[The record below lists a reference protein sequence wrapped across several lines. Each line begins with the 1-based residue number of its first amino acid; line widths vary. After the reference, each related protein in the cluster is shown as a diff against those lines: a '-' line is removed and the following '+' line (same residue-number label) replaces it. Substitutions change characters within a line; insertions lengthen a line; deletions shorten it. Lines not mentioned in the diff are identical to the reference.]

1 MKKKRA
7 TTDALEIMDAVFGAK
22 DPRWKERV
30 RAERYKLAVGMLI
43 RESREA
49 QGLTQKQLAQRVGTS
64 QSFIS
69 RIEDAN
75 YDKLMLETLYRIAG
89 ALNLPLAIRL
99 GKRSAQFQATP
110 A

>member
-1 MKKKRA
+1 MRKKRTA
-7 TTDALEIMDAVFGAK
+7 TDALEVMDARFGHLPGWK
-22 DPRWKERV
+22 DGVQQER
-30 RAERYKLAVGMLI
+30 RKLAVGMLI

-64 QSFIS
+64 QSAIS

-75 YDKLMLETLYRIAG
+75 YDKLMLETLYRIAD

-99 GKRSAQFQATP
+99 GKRSAQLQP

>member
-1 MKKKRA
+1 MRKKRTA
-7 TTDALEIMDAVFGAK
+7 TDALEVMDARFGHLPGWK
-22 DPRWKERV
+22 DGVQQER
-30 RAERYKLAVGMLI
+30 RKLAVGMLI

-64 QSFIS
+64 QSAIS

-75 YDKLMLETLYRIAG
+75 YDKLMLETLYRIAD

-99 GKRSAQFQATP
+99 GIRSAQLQP